1 MNIFYVLYIMKIL
14 HIEDIPE
21 ISVIFSDILKTK
33 NHDFQSTVDGEY
45 GLDLVLNNNYDL
57 ILLDMCMPNYSGLD
71 FLLDLKDKR
80 PSEIRKVIV
89 VSSLELDEYQTKFLK
104 ELGVRAMH
112 QKPISIQTLL
122 SQIMPEIPL

>member
-1 MNIFYVLYIMKIL
+1 MKIL

-21 ISVIFSDILKTK
+21 ISAIFSDILKTK

-71 FLLDLKDKR
+71 LLLDLKDKR
-80 PSEIRKVIV
+80 PSEIRKVVV
-89 VSSLELDEYQTKFLK
+89 VSSLDLDEYQTKFLK
-104 ELGVRAMH
+104 ELGVHSMH
-112 QKPISIQTLL
+112 KKPISIQTLL
-122 SQIMPEIPL
+122 SQIMPEITLYD